1 MYFREDGITKQLF
14 RRSDGLP
21 EEYIRSEGVWKVT
34 TDAIDAFYEGT
45 DTHIITEEEAAKNLE
60 FFKK

>member
-1 MYFREDGITKQLF
+1 MYYREDSITKQLF

-45 DTHIITEEEAAKNLE
+45 DTHRITEDAANRNIELYKV
-60 FFKK
+60 